1 MKIDVEIAI
10 EYGKWDEL
18 PEFSPEYFAKTA
30 SSVLSSYPNFAK
42 VSEFELSVLL
52 TEDKKMAELNNQ
64 FRNKNKATNVLSFP
78 DMEINWRRILEFK
91 TNSDYIY
98 LGDIAF
104 GYETIEREAS
114 EKLISFQDH
123 FRHLLVHSILHLIGF
138 DHIDDEDA
146 EAMENIEVEI
156 LKSFGIKSPYEL

>member
-10 EYGKWDEL
+10 EYSKWDDF

-30 SSVLSSYPNFAK
+30 SSVLSRYQNLTKIP
-42 VSEFELSVLL
+42 EFELSVLL

-78 DMEINWRRILEFK
+78 DIEINWRRILEFK
-91 TNSDYIY
+91 TNSEYIY

-104 GYETIEREAS
+104 GYETIEKEAE
-114 EKLISFQDH
+114 EKSISFQDH
-123 FRHLLVHSILHLIGF
+123 FRHLLVHSILHLIGY

-156 LKSFGIKSPYEL
+156 LDGFGINSPYE